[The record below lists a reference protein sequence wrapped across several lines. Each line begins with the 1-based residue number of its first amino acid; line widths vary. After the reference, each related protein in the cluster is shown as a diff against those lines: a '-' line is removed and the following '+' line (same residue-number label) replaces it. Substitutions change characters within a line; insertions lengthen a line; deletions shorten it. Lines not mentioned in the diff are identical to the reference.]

1 MFFFWI
7 RQVVAFVRRYR
18 HWFVIAGC
26 VILAVLAYFVGRKAL
41 AALVAIIVGLTTGGA
56 ALRSADEHVV
66 ERTRKVSDAVE
77 ERQKRRRE
85 EADKLRGEKR

>member
-1 MFFFWI
+1 
-7 RQVVAFVRRYR
+7 
-18 HWFVIAGC
+18 
-26 VILAVLAYFVGRKAL
+26 
-41 AALVAIIVGLTTGGA
+41 
-56 ALRSADEHVV
+56 VV